1 MKNALKLLL
10 AGIIGGLISL
20 LAYQGILTIM
30 NQETSTQNKNTET
43 VHEVK
48 VGENVSIPDVVA
60 NTSSTVVQIVN
71 TSQSG
76 GNLSSASIGSG
87 VIIDNTNGYV
97 VTNYHVIEG
106 NGDLV
111 VNLSDGRTTKATRL
125 GGDPDSDI
133 AVIQLEDK
141 SNLKAIKLG
150 DSPKLKVGQ
159 TAIAIGSPLGI
170 ELANT
175 VTVGVVS
182 ALDRE
187 ISVDTSNGKTILTVL
202 QTDAAIN
209 PGNSGGA
216 LINSSGELIAINSVK
231 IAASGVE
238 GIGFAIPVN
247 TVKVIADEIIKTGNV
262 SRPQLGIAQMVEI
275 GDAMAKYYN
284 TSKGILVGEV
294 LNNSAAAKAG
304 IQKGDII
311 TKIGDKEI
319 TTFEQLKQAIYSH
332 KSGDKVKITLYR
344 NGQTTE
350 VEVTLS

>member
-1 MKNALKLLL
+1 MKNTLKLLL

-30 NQETSTQNKNTET
+30 NQEAAAQNKNTET

-60 NTSSTVVQIVN
+60 NTSPTVVQIVN

-87 VIIDNTNGYV
+87 VIIDSTNGYV
-97 VTNYHVIEG
+97 VTNYHVIEV

-111 VNLSDGRTTKATRL
+111 VNLPDGRTTKGTRL

-133 AVIQLEDK
+133 AVIQLDDK
-141 SNLKAIKLG
+141 SKLKAITLG
-150 DSPKLKVGQ
+150 DSSKLKVEQ

-187 ISVDTSNGKTILTVL
+187 ISLDTSNGKTILTVL

-209 PGNSGGA
+209 PGSSGGA
-216 LINSSGELIAINSVK
+216 LINFSGELIGINSVK

-247 TVKVIADEIIKTGNV
+247 TVLIIADEIIKTGSV
-262 SRPQLGIAQMVEI
+262 SRPQLGITQMVEI
-275 GDAMAKYYN
+275 GKTMAKYYD

-294 LNNSAAAKAG
+294 LNDSAAAKAG

-319 TTFEQLKQAIYSH
+319 TTFAQLKQAIYSY
-332 KSGDKVKITLYR
+332 KSGDKVKLTLYR
-344 NGQTTE
+344 NGQNVE
-350 VEVTLS
+350 VEVTLG

>member
-1 MKNALKLLL
+1 MKNILKLLL

-20 LAYQGILTIM
+20 LTYQGILTIM
-30 NQETSTQNKNTET
+30 NQETATQNKNTET
-43 VHEVK
+43 VHEVR
-48 VGENVSIPDVVA
+48 VGENISIPYVVE
-60 NTSSTVVQIVN
+60 NTSPTVVQIIN

-76 GNLSSASIGSG
+76 SNLSSALIGSG
-87 VIIDNTNGYV
+87 VIIDNTNGYI
-97 VTNYHVIEG
+97 VTNFHVVEG

-111 VNLSDGRTTKATRL
+111 VNLSDGRTIKATRQ

-150 DSPKLKVGQ
+150 DSSKLKVGQ
-159 TAIAIGSPLGI
+159 TSIAIGSPLGI

-216 LINSSGELIAINSVK
+216 LINSSGELIAINSIK
-231 IAASGVE
+231 IAASGIE

-262 SRPQLGIAQMVEI
+262 SHPQLGIAQMVEI
-275 GDAMAKYYN
+275 GDAMAKHYN
-284 TSKGILVGEV
+284 TLKGIFVGEV

-311 TKIGDKEI
+311 TKIDNKET
-319 TTFEQLKQAIYSH
+319 TTFEKLKQIIYSH
-332 KSGDKVKITLYR
+332 KSNDKVKITLYR

-350 VEVTLS
+350 VEITLS